1 MPTAIHNMTHPE
13 THPSPGRSCPLHY
26 RYGAAS
32 LARPAEADCE
42 TLYVVGGLYGNDVSL
57 DSVLTLFDAEPG
69 PKRLVF
75 NGDFHWFDRDPAVF
89 AAVQRRVLAFDALR
103 GNVETEL
110 ADASATGDAGCGCA
124 YPAWV
129 GDGVVE
135 RSNRILAGLRGGLNL
150 SPDGVALRAQL
161 AALDMTRRVDVA
173 GVRVGI
179 VHGDADSLAGW
190 GFAAEHLADSGLGE
204 ADPGAVDPGAADLGE
219 ADIGGAG
226 HRAQARAWFDMAQV
240 DLFACSHTCLPVFHS
255 LPMAGRRFTPAVLN
269 NGAAGM
275 PNFRADSSGLLTRIS
290 VHAVLPAHAAQRR
303 HGLQR
308 GGVHIDALAVDIPAD
323 QWHPRF
329 LAQWPAGSD
338 GHASYWARICAGP
351 DHAPEDAL
359 RSDFD

>member
-1 MPTAIHNMTHPE
+1 MTDE
-13 THPSPGRSCPLHY
+13 LIPGRSCPLHY
-26 RYGAAS
+26 RYGATS
-32 LARPAEADCE
+32 LARPAEAECE
-42 TLYVVGGLYGNDVSL
+42 TLYVVGGLYGNDVAL
-57 DSVLTLFDAEPG
+57 DALLAMFDAERV

-89 AAVQRRVLAFDALR
+89 ARVQRRVLGFDALR

-110 ADASATGDAGCGCA
+110 ADTSAAADAGCGCA

-135 RSNRILAGLRGGLNL
+135 RSNRILT
-150 SPDGVALRAQL
+150 ALRDTVAQCEGAAAQL

-179 VHGDADSLAGW
+179 VHGDAESLAGW
-190 GFAAEHLADSGLGE
+190 GFAAEHLRE
-204 ADPGAVDPGAADLGE
+204 
-219 ADIGGAG
+219 AG

-255 LPMAGRRFTPAVLN
+255 LPRPGDDPRRFTPAVLN

-275 PNFRADSSGLLTRIS
+275 PNFRSDSSGLLTRIS
-290 VHAVLPAHAAQRR
+290 VHPVPQVSTAQRR

-308 GGVHIDALAVDIPAD
+308 GGLHVDALAIPIPPD
-323 QWHPRF
+323 RWQPRF

-338 GHASYWARICAGP
+338 GHASYWQRICAGP
-351 DHAPEDAL
+351 GHEPADAL
-359 RSDFD
+359 RSNAD